1 MTERHKNKTDITEY
15 QTLNRR
21 NAKFNITTIRVLEGK
36 YFEIII
42 VKCSGHML
50 TCNSE
55 ITLGEDSL
63 RKNKQPISYIILMRV
78 HQCNFLMG
86 LRVNFIASVMIKF
99 NTEKLIIFHLI
110 NTSTFGS

>member
-1 MTERHKNKTDITEY
+1 MTERHKTKTDITEY

-21 NAKFNITTIRVLEGK
+21 NAKFDITTIRVLEGK

-63 RKNKQPISYIILMRV
+63 WKNKQTYLL
-78 HQCNFLMG
+78 H
-86 LRVNFIASVMIKF
+86 
-99 NTEKLIIFHLI
+99 HL
-110 NTSTFGS
+110 NESAPV

>member
-21 NAKFNITTIRVLEGK
+21 NAKFDITTIRVLEGK

-42 VKCSGHML
+42 VKYSGHML

-55 ITLGEDSL
+55 KTLGEDSL
-63 RKNKQPISYIILMRV
+63 WKNKQTYLL
-78 HQCNFLMG
+78 H
-86 LRVNFIASVMIKF
+86 
-99 NTEKLIIFHLI
+99 HL
-110 NTSTFGS
+110 NESAPV